1 MAVAAKPAEA
11 PRARIALPWIVR
23 APASMVRGA
32 FVLVGAVAER
42 AIKPQR
48 TPYRATPASIVI
60 LSSDGRDGTHR

>member
-1 MAVAAKPAEA
+1 MAVAAKPAGE
-11 PRARIALPWIVR
+11 PRAHTALPWIAR
-23 APASMVRGA
+23 APASLVRGA

-60 LSSDGRDGTHR
+60 YSSDGREGT